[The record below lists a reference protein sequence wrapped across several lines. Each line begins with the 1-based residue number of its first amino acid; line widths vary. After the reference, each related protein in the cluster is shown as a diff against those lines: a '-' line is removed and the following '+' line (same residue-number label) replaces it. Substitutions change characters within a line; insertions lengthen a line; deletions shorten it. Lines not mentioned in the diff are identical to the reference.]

1 MKNLIYFTLCVL
13 FFNNISAQE
22 ERFKG
27 TLNVGSNALEIFFN
41 IKTENR
47 ITTATMD
54 VPAQGAIGL
63 GCDKVIK
70 TEDSLY
76 IIIEMIRG
84 KFAGKYLN
92 DSTISGVWNQGLDFA
107 LELKKVN
114 PEIIKLSRPQHPKP
128 TDAYISKDVIYSN
141 ADKTVE
147 FGATITMPHGKGP
160 FPSIVLINGSG
171 QQNRDSEVFGH
182 KPFAVLADFFTRN
195 GFLVLRADD
204 RGIGE
209 TKGDLTFATSAD
221 FAEDVKAHVDYLKR
235 QKETDKKKI
244 ILIGHSEG
252 GMIAPMVA
260 ASRNDIFASILLAAP
275 GIPIID
281 LLTEQQGA
289 VLRSS
294 GISQK
299 DVESF
304 LPFFKRMAMAVNTS
318 GDIPSAQKIIEE
330 TLQSYLDY
338 AKPAVVASI
347 IGITDEKSKKGYVDE
362 MLNTFTKK
370 WFDYFISYNPEEN
383 LSKMKGHV
391 LAINGS
397 KDIQVIADSNLKG
410 IENALIKGGN
420 KNYKILKMEGY
431 NHLFQKC
438 KKCNVAEYAELTETF
453 SEEVMKEM
461 LNWVRNLEE
470 KNK

>member
-1 MKNLIYFTLCVL
+1 
-13 FFNNISAQE
+13 
-22 ERFKG
+22 
-27 TLNVGSNALEIFFN
+27 
-41 IKTENR
+41 
-47 ITTATMD
+47 
-54 VPAQGAIGL
+54 
-63 GCDKVIK
+63 
-70 TEDSLY
+70 
-76 IIIEMIRG
+76 
-84 KFAGKYLN
+84 
-92 DSTISGVWNQGLDFA
+92 
-107 LELKKVN
+107 
-114 PEIIKLSRPQHPKP
+114 
-128 TDAYISKDVIYSN
+128 
-141 ADKTVE
+141 
-147 FGATITMPHGKGP
+147 
-160 FPSIVLINGSG
+160 
-171 QQNRDSEVFGH
+171 
-182 KPFAVLADFFTRN
+182 
-195 GFLVLRADD
+195 
-204 RGIGE
+204 
-209 TKGDLTFATSAD
+209 
-221 FAEDVKAHVDYLKR
+221 VKAHVDYLKR